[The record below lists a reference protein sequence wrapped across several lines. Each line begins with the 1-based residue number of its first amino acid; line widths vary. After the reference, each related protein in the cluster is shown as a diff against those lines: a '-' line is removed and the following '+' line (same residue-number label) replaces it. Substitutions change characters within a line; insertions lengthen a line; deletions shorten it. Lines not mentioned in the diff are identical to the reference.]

1 VKQSVRVAVLFVLW
15 APSAVAAGWGDCVVA
30 IALSDTIARL
40 TSIARCSY
48 VSGDDVVGAVQL
60 TGEHSFATER
70 GVCSGYGYCGSSLLI
85 SPYDADTT
93 YSAAATFKASQFS
106 VFDTITKTAS
116 FRTPPPIRPR
126 TPVRNTIDCP
136 LVLDLNG
143 DGIQTTGLDRAVH
156 FFDIN
161 DDGFGDPT
169 GWLLETG
176 EDALLWMD
184 LDNND
189 VASPRE
195 IFGSHMLLPAGGVA
209 FNGFQALEVWDYAE
223 LGGNDDGVITK
234 RDEVWKSLRLWIDR
248 NHDGFSQP
256 AEIERLAD
264 RKIEELHLD
273 REHVHVPF
281 PDGNSLMLKGS
292 YTRNVVVQGGKNE
305 LQTFRMDDVL
315 FVRR

>member
-1 VKQSVRVAVLFVLW
+1 MKRMLCAAVLFVFF
-15 APSAVAAGWGDCVVA
+15 APAA
-30 IALSDTIARL
+30 IAADWDQCEVTIALADTISSL
-40 TSIARCSY
+40 ISIAKCSY
-48 VSGDDVVGAVQL
+48 VENGQTVTAVRVTGD
-60 TGEHSFATER
+60 HKFATQR
-70 GVCSGYGYCGSSLLI
+70 TVCSGGGYCGSSLTL
-85 SPYDADTT
+85 SPYTADTT
-93 YSAAATFKASQFS
+93 YYASAHFEASQLS
-106 VFDTITKTAS
+106 VFAAKDVTAS
-116 FRTPPPIRPR
+116 YRTPPPIRPR
-126 TPVRNTIDCP
+126 DPVRNTLDCP

-143 DGIQTTGLDRAVH
+143 DGIHTTGLDRAVS

-169 GWLLETG
+169 GWLLETS

-184 LDNND
+184 QDNND

-223 LGGNDDGVITK
+223 LGGDEDGVITK

-256 AEIERLAD
+256 EEIERLGD

-273 REHVHVPF
+273 RQHVHIPF
-281 PDGNSLMLKGS
+281 PDGNSLMI
-292 YTRNVVVQGGKNE
+292 VEV
-305 LQTFRMDDVL
+305 DD
-315 FVRR
+315 RR